1 MNLYKI
7 VGLYLWIAPHVLL
20 AVVAVLMIRKKLF
33 TEFPIFLSYAV
44 FEVAQCA
51 VLVTLTFIPSV
62 SPRQYYYA
70 DLVSTIIST
79 ALRFGVINEIFQNV
93 FRNYSALSGLGKVLL
108 RWATALLM
116 LVGAVA
122 AAYASSNSLD
132 RLLATLYVSGL
143 AMNLVQCGL
152 LLLLFIFSRSF
163 GLSWRNYVFGIA
175 LGLGLYSAIEL
186 VNTTVQSQFGPS
198 LTLGNIRFLNL
209 LLMGTYHAAVLV
221 WIAYL
226 LAPEPAL
233 INLKA
238 VPAHDLAGWNHE
250 LERLL
255 QQ

>member
-1 MNLYKI
+1 
-7 VGLYLWIAPHVLL
+7 
-20 AVVAVLMIRKKLF
+20 
-33 TEFPIFLSYAV
+33 
-44 FEVAQCA
+44 
-51 VLVTLTFIPSV
+51 
-62 SPRQYYYA
+62 
-70 DLVSTIIST
+70 
-79 ALRFGVINEIFQNV
+79 
-93 FRNYSALSGLGKVLL
+93 
-108 RWATALLM
+108 
-116 LVGAVA
+116 
-122 AAYASSNSLD
+122 
-132 RLLATLYVSGL
+132 
-143 AMNLVQCGL
+143 MNLVQCGL

-186 VNTTVQSQFGPS
+186 VNTTVQSQFGPV
-198 LTLGNIRFLNL
+198 LTQGNIQFLNL

-238 VPAHDLAGWNHE
+238 VPANDLEGWNHE